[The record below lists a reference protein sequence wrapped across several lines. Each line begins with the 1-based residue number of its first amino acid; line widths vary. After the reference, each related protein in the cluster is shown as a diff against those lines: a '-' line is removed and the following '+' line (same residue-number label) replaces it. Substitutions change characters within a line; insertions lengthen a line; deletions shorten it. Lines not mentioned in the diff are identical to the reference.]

1 MGAIVWLIAAVV
13 LAGIEMFA
21 GELTFIMLAGGAL
34 AAAGIS
40 LADVPVAVEV
50 LTFAL
55 SSIALLFFLK
65 PILRRRMNTTPKLE
79 HETKQLAGKQA
90 VVVEPVSASGGM
102 VRLDGSFWSARS
114 LVDAEHFDEGDV
126 VQVSHIDGT
135 TAVVLKTI

>member
-21 GELTFIMLAGGAL
+21 GELTFIMLAGAAL

-55 SSIALLFFLK
+55 ASIALLFFLK
-65 PILRRRMNTTPKLE
+65 PILRRRMNTTPKLQ
-79 HETKQLAGKQA
+79 HETKELAGKQA
-90 VVVEPVSASGGM
+90 VVIEPVSASGGM
-102 VRLDGSFWSARS
+102 VRLEGSFWSARS
-114 LVDAEHFDEGDV
+114 LVDAEQFAEGDV

-135 TAVVLKTI
+135 TAVVLKSM